1 MKTRHH
7 TTRSAAAPP
16 NCRRGFSVLVV
27 LLLLAVTLG
36 LSYASIRSQSVHAR
50 IQRNATFRTSA
61 RSAALSGLSIALKV
75 MHTDAWK
82 GVDTTLTG
90 RLNAHENFEVRFSTG
105 DPALTSADADYDR
118 YPLRVTL
125 DAVGY
130 AADPLNPATIAT
142 HRARAVVELIPRA
155 LSEPPAGF
163 DDLLAHTLSQWD
175 SGDCSLCVPF
185 RAEGPV
191 RFRSRLYLSSQLE
204 WTTDPWWWYHLGLNQ
219 MRAAGQPDWRP
230 LTGPVRF
237 SFTQQASSVR
247 SLLPFALQVSTID
260 ASSSRVLSGPDTDAM
275 TSYRLY
281 PGGKAYPVAE
291 VGANL
296 ENVHLQPDPESNPAG
311 LFARSG
317 VVQLHNRVTLRGSL
331 FTRGGSSSDIEI
343 YGDQVRMEAVDLWP
357 LDGTDEPIQLPV
369 LVSADD
375 LRFHSGSV
383 SQLTGVVLAQDDFDV
398 RAAHQD
404 RITLRIEGHASGRD
418 LYIRPREPWDRDKDW
433 WSDMW
438 LDFWAQRSSGIPW
451 FPEWLRKNVALAIEP
466 RIVFAPNSRAIRYHC
481 YNPAH
486 TIYAPHSD
494 DEGLRWNVVRWMMN
508 P

>member
-1 MKTRHH
+1 MRTRHD
-7 TTRSAAAPP
+7 TIRNAATPP
-16 NCRRGFSVLVV
+16 NCRQGFSALVV

-36 LSYASIRSQSVHAR
+36 LSYASIRSQSIHAR
-50 IQRNATFRTSA
+50 IQRNATFRNSA
-61 RSAALSGLSIALKV
+61 RSAALSGLSIAMKV
-75 MHTDAWK
+75 MHTNEWK

-90 RLNAHENFEVRFSTG
+90 RLSPHENFEVRFSTG
-105 DPALTSADADYDR
+105 DPDLTGADTDYDR

-155 LSEPPAGF
+155 LSEPPAGV

-191 RFRSRLYLSSQLE
+191 RFRSRVYLSSQLE
-204 WTTDPWWWYHLGLNQ
+204 WSTDPWWWYHLGLNQ
-219 MRAAGQPDWRP
+219 MRAAGHPDWRP

-237 SFTQQASSVR
+237 PVTQQSSSVR
-247 SLLPFALQVSTID
+247 SLLQFALQVSTTD
-260 ASSSRVLSGPDTDAM
+260 ASSSRLLSGPDTDAW
-275 TSYRLY
+275 TTYRLY
-281 PGGKAYPVAE
+281 PGGKVYAVVE

-296 ENVHLQPDPESNPAG
+296 ENVHLQPDPLSNPAG

-317 VVQLHNRVTLRGSL
+317 AVWLHSGVTLRGSL
-331 FTRGGSSSDIEI
+331 FTRGGSSSDIEVH
-343 YGDQVRMEAVDLWP
+343 GDQIRMEAVDLWP

-375 LRFHSGSV
+375 LRFHSGSD
-383 SQLTGVVLAQDDFDV
+383 SQLAGVVLALDDFDV
-398 RAAHQD
+398 RTADQD
-404 RITLRIEGHASGRD
+404 RITLRIEGHAAGRD
-418 LYIRPREPWDRDKDW
+418 LYIRPRETWNRDEDW
-433 WSDMW
+433 WGDVW
-438 LDFWAQRSSGIPW
+438 NDFWGQRSSGIPW
-451 FPEWLRKNVALAIEP
+451 FPEWLEKSISLATEP
-466 RIVFAPNSRAIRYHC
+466 RIVFAPNSRPIRYHC
-481 YNPAH
+481 YDPAR
-486 TIYAPHSD
+486 TIYAPHPD
-494 DEGLRWNVVRWMMN
+494 DEGLRWNVVRWTMN